1 MSPAYT
7 TDIAPFPVQAEPPI
21 FSDYRPSTTVSTV
34 VALGVQLSHMQGAV
48 GILDMIRKHDPK
60 LITANL
66 KQVEDLM
73 RLLIDREEGKAP
85 VWEGIRV
92 IRERRL

>member
-1 MSPAYT
+1 MALSRPDYPIHVSCVHAT

-48 GILDMIRKHDPK
+48 GILNMIRKHGSLRYSPP
-60 LITANL
+60 
-66 KQVEDLM
+66 
-73 RLLIDREEGKAP
+73 GKA
-85 VWEGIRV
+85 VGTVSRTS
-92 IRERRL
+92 